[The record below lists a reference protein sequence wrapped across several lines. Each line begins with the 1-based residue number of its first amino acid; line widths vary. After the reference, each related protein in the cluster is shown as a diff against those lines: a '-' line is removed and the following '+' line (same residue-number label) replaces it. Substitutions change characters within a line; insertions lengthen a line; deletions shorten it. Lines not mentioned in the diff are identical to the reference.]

1 MEQRVQQRAS
11 GPRAELPGLAGAE
24 DMWSACLPQLAYF
37 GQCQWQPG
45 AAFPAQGVANSRKGG
60 PRASAG
66 EGTDDISMHRG
77 DMELLH
83 KEVLF
88 TFFFC
93 QKPKVSVNSFLS
105 FSVSLSRSP
114 YLCLSL

>member
-45 AAFPAQGVANSRKGG
+45 AAFPAQGAANSRKGG

-66 EGTDDISMHRG
+66 EGTDDISMHQG
-77 DMELLH
+77 DMELLN

-88 TFFFC
+88 TFFF
-93 QKPKVSVNSFLS
+93 LS
-105 FSVSLSRSP
+105 KTQSISEFISLSVSLSPSP
-114 YLCLSL
+114 CLCLSL